1 MIDGYA
7 DRAFRAAPFLM
18 RHARYR
24 IFRRSDLSIGQAL
37 PTRFAGFRSNS
48 AVDSQAGIS
57 VTHLYRDST
66 TTGNSLGCNQLS
78 RSNPVSLQAK
88 YAA

>member
-24 IFRRSDLSIGQAL
+24 IFRRSDLSIGQVL
-37 PTRFAGFRSNS
+37 PTARRANS

-57 VTHLYRDST
+57 VTHPYRDST